1 MDFSSARTCARFEKI
16 QIPHTW
22 NAADGQD
29 GCPGGKDINET
40 DYYRGDGWYRTT
52 LTLSAESL
60 HKRHFL
66 RFEGANMRCDVF
78 LNEQLIGSH
87 EGGYTA
93 FCLEITDVLREG
105 DNLLAVKVNNA
116 FSQRIAPL
124 TADFT
129 FYGGL
134 YREVELIET
143 EKLCFSRTQLAAR
156 GLRLIPSSVSDAS
169 ASCRVEATLENR
181 EAEEKTIRVRARFG
195 DSVQTKTIQIA
206 SGQNLAIGFDFR
218 IDSPHLWNGRE
229 DPYLYSA
236 SMELSA
242 NGETIDTLW
251 DEAGLRYFHI
261 DREKGF
267 FLNGRPYLLRGV
279 SPPSGSGGPRQRA
292 D

>member
-1 MDFSSARTCARFEKI
+1 MRQTGRM
-16 QIPHTW
+16 
-22 NAADGQD
+22 AA
-29 GCPGGKDINET
+29 PGGEDIWNET

-105 DNLLAVKVNNA
+105 GNLLAVKVNNA

-156 GLRLIPSSVSDAS
+156 GLRLIPFFGKRCIRLLPGGGDARKPRGRGKNNPG
-169 ASCRVEATLENR
+169 AC
-181 EAEEKTIRVRARFG
+181 
-195 DSVQTKTIQIA
+195 
-206 SGQNLAIGFDFR
+206 
-218 IDSPHLWNGRE
+218 PLWG
-229 DPYLYSA
+229 
-236 SMELSA
+236 
-242 NGETIDTLW
+242 
-251 DEAGLRYFHI
+251 
-261 DREKGF
+261 
-267 FLNGRPYLLRGV
+267 
-279 SPPSGSGGPRQRA
+279 
-292 D
+292 

>member
-1 MDFSSARTCARFEKI
+1 MKLTDWYFHRGVLEDGHKWDTTFSRFEPI

-52 LTLSAESL
+52 LTFSAESF

-66 RFEGANMRCDVF
+66 RFQGANMRCDVF
-78 LNEQLIGSH
+78 VNEQLIGSH

-134 YREVELIET
+134 YREVELIKT
-143 EKLCFSRTQLAAR
+143 EKLSLS
-156 GLRLIPSSVSDAS
+156 LI
-169 ASCRVEATLENR
+169 
-181 EAEEKTIRVRARFG
+181 
-195 DSVQTKTIQIA
+195 
-206 SGQNLAIGFDFR
+206 
-218 IDSPHLWNGRE
+218 
-229 DPYLYSA
+229 
-236 SMELSA
+236 
-242 NGETIDTLW
+242 
-251 DEAGLRYFHI
+251 HI
-261 DREKGF
+261 
-267 FLNGRPYLLRGV
+267 
-279 SPPSGSGGPRQRA
+279 
-292 D
+292 

>member
-1 MDFSSARTCARFEKI
+1 
-16 QIPHTW
+16 
-22 NAADGQD
+22 
-29 GCPGGKDINET
+29 
-40 DYYRGDGWYRTT
+40 
-52 LTLSAESL
+52 
-60 HKRHFL
+60 
-66 RFEGANMRCDVF
+66 MRCDVF

-181 EAEEKTIRVRARFG
+181 EAEEKQSGCVPALG
-195 DSVQTKTIQIA
+195 IA
-206 SGQNLAIGFDFR
+206 CRRKPYKSRQGR
-218 IDSPHLWNGRE
+218 I
-229 DPYLYSA
+229 
-236 SMELSA
+236 
-242 NGETIDTLW
+242 
-251 DEAGLRYFHI
+251 
-261 DREKGF
+261 
-267 FLNGRPYLLRGV
+267 
-279 SPPSGSGGPRQRA
+279 
-292 D
+292 